1 MTRRMILALMT
12 ITNADGGYLFIIL
25 MISLTLYLTIHA
37 VIQPFKYTRVNR
49 METICIFILIVV
61 LGFVGGTDFG
71 MGDSNIG
78 QTILALFL
86 LIIMLIP
93 LCMVIY
99 EGWRFWKHSKTSKI
113 SKSHYDKIQNRRA
126 RGSSHTNSENDELEM
141 ADRVIVS
148 TIKDAGDSSPSDS
161 DSHVNGE
168 S

>member
-25 MISLTLYLTIHA
+25 GILLTLYLTIHVA
-37 VIQPFKYTRVNR
+37 VQPFKYTRVNR

-61 LGFVGGTDFG
+61 LGFVGGTDIG
-71 MGDSNIG
+71 RGDSDVG

-99 EGWRFWKHSKTSKI
+99 EGWRFWRHSKTSKI

-126 RGSSHTNSENDELEM
+126 RASSNTNSGNGDLEM
-141 ADRVIVS
+141 AGGVIPNV
-148 TIKDAGDSSPSDS
+148 SDS
-161 DSHVNGE
+161 DSDSRVDA
-168 S
+168 